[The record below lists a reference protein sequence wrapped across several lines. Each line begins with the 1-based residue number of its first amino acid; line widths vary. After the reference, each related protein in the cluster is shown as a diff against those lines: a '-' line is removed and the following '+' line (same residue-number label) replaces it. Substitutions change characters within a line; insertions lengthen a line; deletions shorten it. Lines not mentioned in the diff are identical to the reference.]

1 MPSEGDGPEAHILHL
16 REKLKAVEARRITL
30 HRRRALVEKKRRRLQ
45 GLLDLWQ
52 SLNNSAAEALLD
64 LSESHQATH
73 GSELSA
79 GARLEALTQL
89 NVANDCFHVWHSGPF
104 ATMNGC
110 SIGRLPAFA
119 AVEWTDINAGLGQ
132 AILLLDTLVKQTGF
146 RFRRLELVPFGS
158 FSKILRSP
166 CDLYGRGDE
175 VDAEQSSNHRQQC
188 HEFLLRRGQP
198 GVFPS
203 SEHECGAGC
212 IPAVRGGV
220 RIPRGGARPH
230 DPPPAQ
236 GAGQQDRRSTHR
248 LDARRRGHMEPSSQ
262 VPIDRPEMALGL
274 ECSTCTAV

>member
-166 CDLYGRGDE
+166 CDLSDVETKLMPNSPRITASNAMSFYYDE
-175 VDAEQSSNHRQQC
+175 ANLAFFPRRNMNAALVAFLQCVEEFGSHVEGLDPTIRLPHRVQGNKIGGLPIVLTPG
-188 HEFLLRRGQP
+188 EEDTWNRALKYLLTDLKWL
-198 GVFPS
+198 S
-203 SEHECGAGC
+203 AWS
-212 IPAVRGGV
+212 
-220 RIPRGGARPH
+220 ARH
-230 DPPPAQ
+230 V
-236 GAGQQDRRSTHR
+236 
-248 LDARRRGHMEPSSQ
+248 L
-262 VPIDRPEMALGL
+262 L
-274 ECSTCTAV
+274 